1 MVFTP
6 TALSSNVSEVVT
18 GYSFATLFYVDNLY
32 TSPILLEEL
41 LEMGIV
47 STGTLNVKRRH
58 VPSVVVAM
66 KKSSGKGYYFRHID
80 SKITFC
86 VWHDPKTLAMAST
99 AFPGHSE
106 GTVTRRVKHAAS
118 GTSTTK
124 QVPCPLMLTKYKHS
138 MGGFDKSDQYI
149 SYHKVLRPTVK
160 DWKTTFFHVLDICS
174 VNSHIHYNWYGLKN
188 SSAILP
194 KNQFRVLLIL
204 QILHPT

>member
-66 KKSSGKGYYFRHID
+66 KKKQWKNDIIFDILIQKNYFL
-80 SKITFC
+80 C
-86 VWHDPKTLAMAST
+86 LA
-99 AFPGHSE
+99 
-106 GTVTRRVKHAAS
+106 
-118 GTSTTK
+118 
-124 QVPCPLMLTKYKHS
+124 
-138 MGGFDKSDQYI
+138 
-149 SYHKVLRPTVK
+149 
-160 DWKTTFFHVLDICS
+160 
-174 VNSHIHYNWYGLKN
+174 
-188 SSAILP
+188 
-194 KNQFRVLLIL
+194 
-204 QILHPT
+204 